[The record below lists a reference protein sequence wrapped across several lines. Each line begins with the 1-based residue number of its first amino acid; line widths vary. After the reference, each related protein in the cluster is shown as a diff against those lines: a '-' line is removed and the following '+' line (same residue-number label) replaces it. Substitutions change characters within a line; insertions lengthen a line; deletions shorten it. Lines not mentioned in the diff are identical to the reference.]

1 MMKVF
6 ISAQLPAIT
15 VEKIEAANIEVTMYS
30 QDTLITHAELLAA
43 VQDVDFLITPLSTQ
57 VDKEIIDG
65 APKLKLIAN
74 FGAGFNN
81 IDFKYARSKNIAVT
95 NTPVVSTNSVAEVT
109 LGLILDLS
117 HRIVEGDMMMRTT
130 GFPGW
135 SPLFFLG
142 HEIAGKTLGI
152 VGMGNIGQAVAQKA
166 RALSMNV
173 QYWQHHQLSDP
184 EERSLGAKYVSMA
197 ELLKTSDFISI
208 NAPLTDENFH
218 QFNAA
223 AFEQMKKTVALINVG
238 RGPIVDEAALVKAL
252 QAGEIGGAALDVYE
266 HEPQVTPVL
275 TEMKNVILTPHIGNA
290 TVEARDAMGNIVAE
304 NIIAVANQQAP
315 KYVIN

>member
-6 ISAQLPAIT
+6 VSAQLPEIT
-15 VEKIEAANIEVTMYS
+15 VNKLQAAGLDVTMYS
-30 QDTLITHAELLAA
+30 GETLISHAELLAA
-43 VQDVDFLITPLSTQ
+43 VTDVDFLITPLSTQ
-57 VDKEIIDG
+57 VDREIIDG

-81 IDFKYARSKNIAVT
+81 IDFTYARSKNIPVT
-95 NTPVVSTNSVAEVT
+95 NTPMVSTNAVAEVT
-109 LGLILDLS
+109 LGLILALS
-117 HRIVEGDMMMRTT
+117 HRIVEGDMLMRTT

-166 RALSMNV
+166 RGLSMKVN
-173 QYWQHHQLSDP
+173 YWQHHQLADP
-184 EERSLGAKYVSMA
+184 QERSLGAHYVSMD
-197 ELLKTSDFISI
+197 ELLQTSDYISI
-208 NAPLTDENFH
+208 NAPLNDSNFH

-223 AFEQMKKTVALINVG
+223 AFKQMKSTAALINVG
-238 RGPIVDEAALVKAL
+238 RGPIVDEAALVAAL

-266 HEPQVTPVL
+266 HEPKVTAGL
-275 TEMKNVILTPHIGNA
+275 TAMKNVILTPHLGNA
-290 TVEARDAMGNIVAE
+290 TVEARNAMGNIVAD
-304 NIIAVANQQAP
+304 NVLAVAAQQAP
-315 KYVIN
+315 QYVIN

>member
-1 MMKVF
+1 MKVF
-6 ISAQLPAIT
+6 ISALLPEVT
-15 VEKIEAANIEVTMYS
+15 VEKIKAANLDVTMYS
-30 QDTLITHAELLAA
+30 QEALITHEELLAA
-43 VQDVDFLITPLSTQ
+43 VGDVDFLITPLSTQ

-81 IDFKYARSKNIAVT
+81 IDYQYARSKNIPVT

-109 LGLILDLS
+109 LGLILALS
-117 HRIVEGDMMMRTT
+117 HRIVEGDMLMRTT

-166 RALSMNV
+166 HSLSMNV

-184 EERSLGAKYVSMA
+184 EEHSLGAKYVSMA
-197 ELLKTSDFISI
+197 ELLSTSDFISI
-208 NAPLTDENFH
+208 NAPLTKENFH
-218 QFNAA
+218 QFDVT
-223 AFEQMKKTVALINVG
+223 AFAQMKKTAALINVG
-238 RGPIVDEAALVKAL
+238 RGPIVDEAALVQAL
-252 QAGEIGGAALDVYE
+252 QTGEIGGAALDVYE
-266 HEPQVTPVL
+266 HEPQVTPGL

-290 TVEARDAMGNIVAE
+290 TVEARNAMGNIVAE
-304 NIIAVANQQAP
+304 NVIAVAGQKAP
-315 KYVIN
+315 RYVIN

>member
-6 ISAQLPAIT
+6 ISAPLPEVT
-15 VEKIEAANIEVTMYS
+15 VEKIKAANLEVTMHS
-30 QDTLITHAELLAA
+30 QETLITHNELLAA
-43 VQDVDFLITPLSTQ
+43 VKDVDFLITPLSTQ

-65 APKLKLIAN
+65 APNLKLIAN

-81 IDFKYARSKNIAVT
+81 IDFNYARSKNIAVT
-95 NTPVVSTNSVAEVT
+95 NTPLVSTNSVAEVT

-117 HRIVEGDMMMRTT
+117 HRIVEGDTMMRTT

-152 VGMGNIGQAVAQKA
+152 VGLGNIGQSVAQKA

-184 EERSLGAKYVSMA
+184 QERSLGVKYVSMD
-197 ELLKTSDFISI
+197 ELISTSDFISI

-218 QFNAA
+218 QFNADT
-223 AFEQMKKTVALINVG
+223 FHQMKKTAALINVG
-238 RGPIVDEAALVKAL
+238 RGPIVDEEALVTAL
-252 QAGEIGGAALDVYE
+252 RVGEIGGAALDVYE
-266 HEPQVTPVL
+266 HEPKVTPGL

-290 TVEARDAMGNIVAE
+290 TVEARNAMGNIVAE
-304 NIIAVANQQAP
+304 NVIAVANDQSP

>member
-6 ISAQLPAIT
+6 ISAPLPEVT
-15 VEKIEAANIEVTMYS
+15 VEKIKAANLEVTMHS
-30 QDTLITHAELLAA
+30 QETLITHNELLAA
-43 VQDVDFLITPLSTQ
+43 VKDVDFLITPLSTQ

-65 APKLKLIAN
+65 APNLKLIAN

-81 IDFKYARSKNIAVT
+81 IDFNYARSKNIAVT
-95 NTPVVSTNSVAEVT
+95 NTPLVSTNSVAEVT

-117 HRIVEGDMMMRTT
+117 HRIVEGDTMMRTT

-152 VGMGNIGQAVAQKA
+152 VGLGNIGQSAAQKA

-184 EERSLGAKYVSMA
+184 QERSLGVKYVSMD
-197 ELLKTSDFISI
+197 ELISTSDFISI

-218 QFNAA
+218 QFNADT
-223 AFEQMKKTVALINVG
+223 FHQMKKTAALINVG
-238 RGPIVDEAALVKAL
+238 RGPIVDEEALVTAL
-252 QAGEIGGAALDVYE
+252 RAGEIGGAALDVYE
-266 HEPQVTPVL
+266 HEPKVTPGL

-290 TVEARDAMGNIVAE
+290 TVEARNAMGNIVAE
-304 NIIAVANQQAP
+304 NVIAVANGQSP